1 MPCISACQE
10 MGHRTW
16 GPICILLSVLSASTV
31 LASSS
36 SDGLVRIPL
45 KKRSIMES
53 IYGELLPKTGP
64 LANLAAA
71 AREFIDDPVRAAI
84 AQSRE
89 REHQMLAEAAA
100 MERRRKYFWSYGGGT
115 GNGSSLRGGVRSEL
129 VPLKN
134 FLNAQYFGQI
144 GVGSPPQNFTVVFDT
159 GSANLWVPSAKCYFS
174 VWTAYASVLVVFM
187 VVMLGANCC

>member
-1 MPCISACQE
+1 

-84 AQSRE
+84 AQARE

-100 MERRRKYFWSYGGGT
+100 MERRRQYYWSYGGGR
-115 GNGSSLRGGVRSEL
+115 GNGSSLRGGGGVQSEL

-144 GVGSPPQNFTVVFDT
+144 GVGCPPQNFTVVFDT

-174 VWTAYASVLVVFM
+174 V
-187 VVMLGANCC
+187 